1 LNSLRVLCHNGG
13 MTHTPSNGSP
23 YAVQLR
29 EERKRRRKANFRTLI
44 EEEGG
49 LGLPSFHFTVS
60 KTHKTP
66 WIQHR
71 VKSDLPIPY
80 PTVQSFLQ
88 QGWLRSARRWVSE
101 RDVLMET
108 FEVTDKGWAVI
119 EEVES

>member
-1 LNSLRVLCHNGG
+1 MNSLRVLCHNGG
-13 MTHTPSNGSP
+13 MTHTPKNASP

-29 EERKRRRKANFRTLI
+29 EERKRRRKVNFRTLI

-49 LGLPSFHFTVS
+49 LDLPSFYFTVS

-66 WIQHR
+66 WVLHR

-80 PTVQSFLQ
+80 PTVQSFQQ
-88 QGWLRSARRWVSE
+88 QGWIRSARRWVTE

-108 FEVTDKGWAVI
+108 FEVTDKGWVVLD
-119 EEVES
+119 EVAS